1 MSIDPVTLEIIA
13 NRLDEIQQVMKQ
25 RLFRTGYSTILR
37 ESFDGSAGLTTA
49 DGRLI
54 GASGA
59 SFHTVPYSRLV
70 QWIVRHFGPDNI
82 HPGDAFISN
91 DPYKGCSA
99 HTPDLGSAAPVFVDG
114 KLVAFCTSMGHKPD
128 IGGIAP
134 STASAASRSIYHEG
148 LLVPPIKLYERGVLN
163 VGVRSLLTNNSRTP
177 DLLIGDIEGQV
188 GCTRVGT
195 TLLEELCR
203 KYTVG
208 IVTQAFELLMD
219 SAEKR
224 LRIGLAQL
232 PDGVCETEN
241 WLDTDSAGSGP
252 IRIHVRVTKQGDSI
266 EVDLTQSDPQRIGP
280 ANAVE
285 QVCRAGVIGAVL
297 AFVDHTIP
305 LNDGVMRAIAVKTGS
320 GLVVSPVS
328 PAPVNSYVPT
338 VHILFNCVTQAL
350 GRLCPERAFADSG
363 MGLGGFAFGY
373 QSERSGES
381 RVEYELLETALGGT
395 SEGDGASMVFA
406 VMIYQTVEPIEI
418 VESEFPV
425 LIREFSIRRDSAGPG
440 EHRGGLG
447 YCREW
452 EVLQD
457 CTFSSRTSHRK
468 FGGQG
473 IAGGKAPKLSRTLL
487 NPGRA
492 DEQVLEGLTQI
503 QLKAGDRIRVEQSG
517 GGGWGDP
524 RKRNAEAVLL
534 DVQDGYISVD
544 SADVDYGRKVVRQS
558 DGRYALADETQAS
571 PLRSQAGQRSTPAL
585 VRD

>member
-70 QWIVRHFGPDNI
+70 QWVVKNFGPDDI
-82 HPGDAFISN
+82 HPGDAFIAN

-148 LLVPPIKLYERGVLN
+148 LLVPPVKLYERGVVN
-163 VGVRSLLTNNSRTP
+163 AGVRSLLANNSRTP
-177 DLLIGDIEGQV
+177 ELLMGDIEGQV
-188 GCTRVGT
+188 GCTRVGAQ
-195 TLLEELCR
+195 LLEELCR
-203 KYTVG
+203 KYSVATVS
-208 IVTQAFELLMD
+208 QAFELLMD

-224 LRIGLAQL
+224 LRLGLAGL

-241 WLDTDSAGSGP
+241 WLDTDGAGSPP
-252 IRIHVRVTKQGDSI
+252 IRIHVRVTKKGDSI
-266 EVDLTQSDPQRIGP
+266 DVDLTQSDSQRVGP

-285 QVCRAGVIGAVL
+285 QVCKAGVIGAVL

-305 LNDGVMRAIAVKTGS
+305 LNDGVMRAIPVKTGS
-320 GLVVSPVS
+320 GLCVSPIS

-350 GRLCPERAFADSG
+350 GQLCPERAFADSG
-363 MGLGGFAFGY
+363 MGLGGFGFGY
-373 QSERSGES
+373 QSQGGES

-418 VESEFPV
+418 VETEFPV
-425 LIREFSIRRDSAGPG
+425 FIREFSVRCDSAGAG

-452 EVLQD
+452 EVLED

-468 FGGQG
+468 FGASG
-473 IAGGKAPKLSRTLL
+473 IAGGKAPRLSRTIL
-487 NPGRA
+487 NPGRK
-492 DEQVLEGLTQI
+492 DEKVLEGLVQI

-524 RKRNAEAVLL
+524 RRRSAGAVLA
-534 DVQDGYISVD
+534 DVQDGYV
-544 SADVDYGRKVVRQS
+544 SAESAATDYGRTVVRQA
-558 DGRYALADETQAS
+558 DGTYAVAQAPASARPGRSRKRQPATLAAS
-571 PLRSQAGQRSTPAL
+571 P
-585 VRD
+585 D